1 MTRGHPVLSLAKAL
15 ADENRYK
22 LLCLI
27 AERDEISCA
36 ELNERLPLA
45 QPTISHHVKILL
57 DADLISVRREG
68 QRAYFRFN
76 RGRLMEGLRHCAHEL
91 SGKSE
96 SRRAPG
102 KRAHKGERE

>member
-1 MTRGHPVLSLAKAL
+1 MMKGHPVLRLAKAL
-15 ADENRYK
+15 ADESRYK

-36 ELNERLPLA
+36 ELIERLPLA

-57 DADLISVRREG
+57 DADLIAVRREG

-76 RGRLMEGLRHCAHEL
+76 RTRLLEGLGHCAREL
-91 SGKSE
+91 AGQSAGRQAGGKRDRKSE
-96 SRRAPG
+96 A
-102 KRAHKGERE
+102 

>member
-1 MTRGHPVLSLAKAL
+1 MVEGHPVLRLAKAL
-15 ADENRYK
+15 ADESRYK

-36 ELNERLPLA
+36 ELIERLPLA

-57 DADLISVRREG
+57 DADLIAVRREG

-76 RGRLMEGLRHCAHEL
+76 RGRLLEVLDQCAREL
-91 SGKSE
+91 GGQPTRRQAGAKRDRKS
-96 SRRAPG
+96 
-102 KRAHKGERE
+102 